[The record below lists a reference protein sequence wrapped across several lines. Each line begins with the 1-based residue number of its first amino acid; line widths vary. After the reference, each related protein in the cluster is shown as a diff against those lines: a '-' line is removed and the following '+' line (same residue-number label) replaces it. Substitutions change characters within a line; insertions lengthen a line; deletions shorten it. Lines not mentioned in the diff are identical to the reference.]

1 MATGETRWPIAIHV
15 QSQLGRWWPRIASWF
30 QMDGFDLAG
39 ACDFTAQVTCSKSGL
54 EFQQI
59 KAGINNLHAWG
70 GNALFVD
77 EPLVQFEAT
86 GNYDAPSGRL
96 TLNRGTF
103 VSSSMSMQA
112 DSASFALVAGKPMSM
127 QGSVAYRADM
137 ARLVRWISD
146 PRVPPS
152 LGVVGNLTGS
162 LEIDRNGP
170 ASAGRAV
177 ATIDNFGV
185 YNLDGGQT
193 TGGNPAKPNPTRP
206 PEPVWQEQRLT
217 LSAVGGLDSVTDAL
231 QLTSLDIGSSA
242 LALHAAGEDRRTHV
256 AAKSRYGG
264 PGELRLANALAA
276 PNAIFGQTDFDH
288 RTRVAQLFDSRTARV
303 RRCELVAH
311 QHRPPRGTNGSR
323 QRYGFRTTGKHGRRP
338 IRLPAIADGGHCFGW
353 SQANIY
359 GLQIGA
365 LDLSSHMENGTLA
378 LKPIDT
384 TIGEGQSVGRLTC
397 SPTIRFSPGPAQ
409 LMIGKG
415 TVLSNVQISD
425 ELADSWVKFI
435 FPMIA
440 DATRTEGTISLDLD
454 AAQVPLADPK
464 KADLGGRLTVQS
476 MSVVPGPLFRPFAII
491 GQQLGAIV
499 KGKILP
505 NDLSGEPALLKINDQ
520 KVDFHLVDG
529 RVYHQGLSMQVG
541 EVTIRTRGWVGL
553 DETVNIVAEI
563 PIKDQW
569 KEQRNGPFSGMK
581 DDVIQIPIQGNLH
594 DPKFDMRVLTGAGR
608 QHSAGGDRERD

>member
-1 MATGETRWPIAIHV
+1 
-15 QSQLGRWWPRIASWF
+15 
-30 QMDGFDLAG
+30 
-39 ACDFTAQVTCSKSGL
+39 
-54 EFQQI
+54 

-70 GNALFVD
+70 GSAFFVD

-103 VSSSMSMQA
+103 VSSSVSMQA
-112 DSASFALVAGKPMSM
+112 DTASFALAAGKPMSL

-137 ARLVRWISD
+137 ARLMRWISD

-152 LGVVGNLTGS
+152 LGIVGNLTGS
-162 LEIDRNGP
+162 LEIARNGP
-170 ASAGRAV
+170 ATAGRAV

-206 PEPVWQEQRLT
+206 PEPVWQEQRLS

-242 LALHAAGEDRRTHV
+242 LALHAAGKIDELTTRRNLDLAGQVNYDWQTLSPLLTPYLGRKFSIV
-256 AAKSRYGG
+256 GRESRNFSIRGPLDSGSVDSSIVSIAPAGG
-264 PGELRLANALAA
+264 PLVRANFSATGQPANIAVDKFAFLRSL
-276 PNAIFGQTDFDH
+276 
-288 RTRVAQLFDSRTARV
+288 TADI
-303 RRCELVAH
+303 
-311 QHRPPRGTNGSR
+311 G
-323 QRYGFRTTGKHGRRP
+323 
-338 IRLPAIADGGHCFGW
+338 FGW
-353 SQANIY
+353 SQANMY

-365 LDLSSHMENGTLA
+365 LDLSSHMENGVLVM
-378 LKPIDT
+378 KSIDT
-384 TIGEGQSVGRLTC
+384 TIGEGQSTGRLTC
-397 SPTIRFSPGPAQ
+397 APSIRFSPGPAQ
-409 LMIGKG
+409 LVVGKG
-415 TVLSNVQISD
+415 TVLSNLPITD
-425 ELADSWVKFI
+425 ELADSWIKFI

-440 DATRTEGTISLDLD
+440 EATRTEGTISLDLD
-454 AAQVPLADPK
+454 AAQVPLSDPK

-491 GQQLGAIV
+491 GQQLEAIV

-505 NDLSGEPALLKINDQ
+505 NDLTGEPALLKINDQ

-569 KEQRNGPFSGMK
+569 KEQRNGPFAGMK

-594 DPKFDMRVLTGAGR
+594 DPKFDMRVLTELAANIPRAAIENVINKGL
-608 QHSAGGDRERD
+608 DRLFTPPQR